1 MKSNLLW
8 IWCMVNTILVFMCFM
23 IYGIDCNYDN
33 VQDETISDLDKRITV
48 IEYYNDHRTSDTIVV
63 NNFIEIKK

>member
-23 IYGIDCNYDN
+23 IYGIDCDYDN
-33 VQDETISDLDKRITV
+33 AQDETMSDLDKRITV